1 MKRMKRTTLNATIA
15 AVIAFTLTIG
25 WTGIA
30 YGQTALGTGHGN
42 SGTQTRPIYDTW
54 TELLYVGGA
63 AQLGYGGSDAHLI
76 IGSLR
81 LGTGSTPDQT
91 LGDDDFFV
99 EGHLEVDGMLWIDGD
114 FAIDGK
120 ALYDGATKA
129 GGADGYA
136 EFIEISGTP
145 TPAGNSG
152 AIYTQDNGG
161 NTHLYYVGTGVA
173 AIELSSAAGGNTLD
187 SAYDQ
192 GGAGSGRKIDVDSGA
207 FWLVVDDTENSIAFS
222 VDQKDVTNNLD
233 AMQISNTGT
242 GDVIQLSGAVGGLDI
257 NATNWDVL
265 NTGALQALSLD
276 SEAAG
281 TLLLGEATATKLE
294 LADTAVE
301 TEVQG
306 TFNVLEASTFDG
318 AVTLGNATGDG
329 ITPTGYVIADMT
341 FNDGAGASPQLI
353 FESQAGQQTALL
365 QAQNAA
371 FDGSLNLYGA
381 KFHRDIAVTS
391 AALMELE
398 TTNIADDYPALSIDH
413 NGTGGV
419 DAAEIISDSTLAALH
434 LTTSNA
440 AGTPLDVDVA
450 ANQTGRVANYDLGT
464 WLGTGNEGAFHMFSD
479 SAATIPAGQ
488 FMRLVQ
494 GGTGQHAAAIS
505 GSVFYASDAAA
516 APGAGTS
523 FLAELEATNIEALLV
538 DAGNV
543 EIDDTLTVDGDG
555 GGLVL
560 NELFDLNSNAND
572 ETFHAETSAVDFAAD
587 SAFATLYLN
596 GAGQANNTYGLRIRH
611 ATNADANDRFAVF
624 EDNDGDDKISFNAGG
639 AVVHSMDAGS
649 AYAMTGTNPDTLAT
663 GMLDMEGFTVTDGYE
678 VANLKLNA
686 LAGSGGGNEFSVLTL
701 DVDDD
706 TDAADTIFMINANPS
721 DFTGSSDIIGIVT
734 QNCSTG
740 GSFNATAAGQGV
752 VIDDTSSST
761 TTDGALDVDGSS
773 ITDTY
778 AAARVSVVMEAGGGG
793 NEVISGGSF
802 ETDDSS
808 DAAGELH
815 ALRIWGDNNAGASE
829 TVGIYWEGD
838 QDYFAK
844 LEGAT
849 EDGNEVLLTCA
860 DVGADYTVTFGSDTG
875 YPILST
881 ADVDGA
887 GGIWANASAF
897 VFEGATAD
905 TEETTLAAIDP
916 KQDATVNLP
925 DYSGGL
931 PVVIV
936 QGTTQ
941 TSQAGV
947 GTSDVTGTSLSLADG
962 YFNANKALKWTIYG
976 TITGGNAAKI
986 IGLYIDNAM
995 ISSMTTQAATTG
1007 DFVAEFV
1014 MYEHTDYAN
1023 QDVAGKL
1030 LNASDQDFEFD
1041 TDTTD
1046 FNDGGATTV
1055 KCQIQSQHAAD
1066 TVTVE
1071 SYRVEMWEE

>member
-1 MKRMKRTTLNATIA
+1 MKRTTLNATIA

-25 WTGIA
+25 WTGLA
-30 YGQTALGTGHGN
+30 HGQTDMPELGKGNIGTLSRPADPAYIYRLFTGGDV
-42 SGTQTRPIYDTW
+42 Q
-54 TELLYVGGA
+54 
-63 AQLGYGGSDAHLI
+63 
-76 IGSLR
+76 
-81 LGTGSTPDQT
+81 
-91 LGDDDFFV
+91 LGDDSGDAISVYGTPTFRAAVDVDDDVTVAGTLTFDSAT
-99 EGHLEVDGMLWIDGD
+99 VDGTENYIELPELSSDPSAPTGATRIYVKDTAGARELWQIGEGRAAQRIAGTSGTLDDAYNNGVAITVDAGAITLTNSAADNNDVLQITKSPAGGLTGDALQITTNAAADGDGIDLDINSVDGAGIDLDMDVAATAPGINIVNNGSGADIRGASWAIDDVGEGSFSSLLSTSLDFAGALTLGGTSATSVAIGSDGIAASFPGDTDIGSDSTDSLTINALIDGD
-114 FAIDGK
+114 
-120 ALYDGATKA
+120 
-129 GGADGYA
+129 
-136 EFIEISGTP
+136 
-145 TPAGNSG
+145 
-152 AIYTQDNGG
+152 
-161 NTHLYYVGTGVA
+161 V
-173 AIELSSAAGGNTLD
+173 
-187 SAYDQ
+187 
-192 GGAGSGRKIDVDSGA
+192 
-207 FWLVVDDTENSIAFS
+207 
-222 VDQKDVTNNLD
+222 NL
-233 AMQISNTGT
+233 
-242 GDVIQLSGAVGGLDI
+242 
-257 NATNWDVL
+257 
-265 NTGALQALSLD
+265 
-276 SEAAG
+276 
-281 TLLLGEATATKLE
+281 
-294 LADTAVE
+294 
-301 TEVQG
+301 
-306 TFNVLEASTFDG
+306 
-318 AVTLGNATGDG
+318 
-329 ITPTGYVIADMT
+329 
-341 FNDGAGASPQLI
+341 NDGAGASPQLI
-353 FESQAGQQTALL
+353 FESQAGQQAAFS
-365 QAQNAA
+365 QGHNAA
-371 FDGSLNLYGA
+371 FDGTMSLYGA

-413 NGTGGV
+413 NVTGGV

-721 DFTGSSDIIGIVT
+721 DFTGSSDIIGIVI
-734 QNCSTG
+734 QNCQTG